1 MATGP
6 APEQAGARGAT
17 FERARLL
24 LHRVGMPVIAAF
36 LATLFA
42 VSVRDGFPD
51 LVEAIGTPILA
62 AVALAAGIVAWRAA
76 RVSIALERAVLL
88 GSLAVLA
95 AGSLESA
102 LTMRFEV
109 GYPYILGFLPLGYA
123 GAFLFLGPVGGSVA
137 SLTTYLVAAAA
148 TLVAVSTGEIH
159 LARGLPVLAG
169 SPILIGLLYTLAW
182 SLTTTADAHAEAE
195 VAAATD
201 PLTGAL
207 NRRSGEAALAGLGGS
222 FALLVID
229 LDDFKRVNDERGHAF
244 GDDVLVGVAAALR
257 ASVRPE
263 DLVVRWGGDEFVVVA
278 PIGDA
283 TGAGHVAE
291 RVRSTL
297 ADVRDGIGR
306 PVAATVG
313 VARHRPGEAWRATFE
328 RADAAMYADKDGATP
343 EAPSDRA
350 GDDPPRRA

>member
-1 MATGP
+1 VATDR
-6 APEQAGARGAT
+6 AREQTGAGGAT
-17 FERARLL
+17 FERARLM
-24 LHRVGMPVIAAF
+24 LHRVGMPVVAAF
-36 LATLFA
+36 LVTLFG

-51 LVEAIGTPILA
+51 LVEAIGTPVLA
-62 AVALAAGIVAWRAA
+62 LLALSSGIVAWRAG
-76 RVSIALERAVLL
+76 RVSIVLERAVLL

-102 LTMRFEV
+102 LTMRFEI

-148 TLVAVSTGEIH
+148 ALVAVSTGEIH

-169 SPILIGLLYTLAW
+169 SPLLIGLLYTLAW

-207 NRRSGEAALAGLGGS
+207 NRRSGEAALARLNGA
-222 FALLVID
+222 FALLVVD
-229 LDDFKRVNDERGHAF
+229 LDDFKGVNDERGHAF
-244 GDDVLVGVAAALR
+244 GDDVLVRVAEALR
-257 ASVRPE
+257 ARVRPD

-278 PIGDA
+278 PLGDA
-283 TGAGHVAE
+283 TGASHVAE
-291 RVRSTL
+291 RVRSAL
-297 ADVRDGIGR
+297 AELRDRVGR
-306 PVAATVG
+306 PVSATVG
-313 VARHRPGEAWRATFE
+313 IAEHRPGEAWRTTFE
-328 RADAAMYADKDGATP
+328 RADAAMYADKATVTP
-343 EAPSDRA
+343 VAPHTA
-350 GDDPPRRA
+350 G